1 MQPRI
6 GIFGASG
13 YAGLELTRLLAG
25 HPGVQLAFAA
35 SERHV
40 GTSVADLAGVD
51 GATGK
56 LTYVSFEAARAAAK
70 TCAAVLLATPAEIS
84 LALAT
89 ELGEAGVGVI
99 DLSGAFRIGDAAA
112 YTAAYGHAAPPSA
125 LQRTAVYGLTELH
138 RAALRGAKLVA
149 NPGCYATAATL
160 PLVPLL
166 RAGLVTTD
174 SIVIDAVSGASGAGR
189 RASEDYSLVEL
200 HDNVRAYKVL
210 THQHRPEIAQS
221 LAAAAGGPVDGDG
234 RAGPGSAAE
243 GRCGLIDVTF
253 VPKLLP
259 IPRGILATITTRLA
273 RAAYAAE
280 LTRVLRAAYE
290 GEPFVRVFDRVED
303 VDLHRVIGTNLC
315 AIAVA
320 CEPRAGGRVV
330 LVSALDN
337 LVKGAAGQAVQ
348 NLNLML
354 QLDETAGLSAARRF
368 H

>member
-1 MQPRI
+1 MQLRI

-13 YAGLELTRLLAG
+13 YAGLELTRLLAS
-25 HPGVQLAFAA
+25 HPGVQLVFAA

-51 GATGK
+51 GAIGE
-56 LTYVSFEAARAAAK
+56 LTYIPFEAARAAAK
-70 TCAAVLLATPAEIS
+70 TCDAILLATPAEVS
-84 LALAT
+84 LALAA
-89 ELGEAGVGVI
+89 ELAEAGVGVV

-112 YTAAYGHAAPPSA
+112 YTAAYGHAPPPTA

-174 SIVIDAVSGASGAGR
+174 SIVVDAVSGASGAGR

-210 THQHRPEIAQS
+210 SHQHRPEIAQS
-221 LAAAAGGPVDGDG
+221 LAAAVGAPVDG
-234 RAGPGSAAE
+234 S
-243 GRCGLIDVTF
+243 IDVTF

-273 RAAYAAE
+273 RAADAAE
-280 LTRVLRAAYE
+280 LTRVLRAAYA

-337 LVKGAAGQAVQ
+337 LVKGAAGQALQ

-354 QLDETAGLSAARRF
+354 QLDETAGLTAARRF

>member
-13 YAGLELTRLLAG
+13 YAGLELTRLLAS
-25 HPGVQLAFAA
+25 HPGVQVAFAA

-40 GTSVADLAGVD
+40 GTSVGDFAGVD
-51 GATGK
+51 GALGK
-56 LTYVSFEAARAAAK
+56 LAYVSFETARAAARS
-70 TCAAVLLATPAEIS
+70 CAAVLLCTPADVS
-84 LALAT
+84 LPLAT
-89 ELGEAGVGVI
+89 ELVEAGVGVV

-112 YTAAYGHAAPPSA
+112 YTAAYGHAAPPAA
-125 LQRTAVYGLTELH
+125 LQRAAVYGLTELH

-149 NPGCYATAATL
+149 NPGCYATAAIL

-210 THQHRPEIAQS
+210 THQHQPEIAQS
-221 LAAAAGGPVDGDG
+221 LAAAAGVPVDT
-234 RAGPGSAAE
+234 
-243 GRCGLIDVTF
+243 TF

-259 IPRGILATITTRLA
+259 IPRGILATITTRLT
-273 RAAYAAE
+273 RAAHAAE
-280 LTRVLRAAYE
+280 LTRVLRAAYD
-290 GEPFVRVFDRVED
+290 GEPFVRVLERVED

-315 AIAVA
+315 ALAVA

-337 LVKGAAGQAVQ
+337 LVKGAAGQALQ

-354 QLDETAGLSAARRF
+354 QQDETTGLAAARRMY
-368 H
+368 